1 MNQLKYMYQDIQPV
15 ALHIPEERTTSRLY
29 STNVEGIE
37 GQVSNLIEMF
47 LVEVYRCKVCQFTSS
62 LKNKIKSHITNQHEH
77 SVTCHPLVCSAKEA
91 APLEEDTPYPVQDDI
106 NTQNKEN
113 EDTMEENLDR
123 ISFLLPMY
131 RMFHNISPQSC
142 DMGFGTNNDGLHVAQ
157 TCEVSTLFEEESNQF
172 HLEDTGSV
180 ESGTLSCPMSS
191 TCEDQDDEMAQ
202 SAHLM
207 SLGLCRISSIKTQH
221 LIGEGNKSVRQT
233 KESPENHLSE
243 KQIKDGQ
250 FISQVTCDGSK
261 EGKDTNFPCS
271 LCNLH
276 FPCKT
281 LLELHVKCHEGEQN
295 FKCLHCSFF
304 STDWAALEKHL
315 KEHSKQRRFFGCSLC
330 DRSFRTCRIR
340 DKHERK
346 HRRKTSD
353 TQCTTCLIM
362 CSSALERDQ
371 HMACH
376 FEDTFKCLHCIFTD
390 KSWSKVYK
398 HLCTTHGQIGKTH
411 ACPECDKRFC
421 RKVDIE
427 DQTVPFKNPSQYHCP
442 MCSSI
447 FQNQHQ
453 LDLHNSQEHQVRMK
467 KIKRRSIF
475 KISEEGRPCLGS
487 GSHKRGNLEKDV
499 MCHLCSR
506 KFSSKLAL
514 QRHMGIHSGVKPYEC
529 QDCDYKTR
537 LKASLIQHKRIHTG
551 EKPFKCSQCL
561 YASID
566 ASSLRRHSR
575 THSNE
580 KPYQCQQCTYS
591 CIQKKSLDLHVRR
604 HHTGEVFACNLC
616 RYSSPD
622 KQLLHRHLK
631 KRHENVV
638 Q

>member
-421 RKVDIE
+421 RK
-427 DQTVPFKNPSQYHCP
+427 
-442 MCSSI
+442 
-447 FQNQHQ
+447 
-453 LDLHNSQEHQVRMK
+453 
-467 KIKRRSIF
+467 
-475 KISEEGRPCLGS
+475 
-487 GSHKRGNLEKDV
+487 
-499 MCHLCSR
+499 